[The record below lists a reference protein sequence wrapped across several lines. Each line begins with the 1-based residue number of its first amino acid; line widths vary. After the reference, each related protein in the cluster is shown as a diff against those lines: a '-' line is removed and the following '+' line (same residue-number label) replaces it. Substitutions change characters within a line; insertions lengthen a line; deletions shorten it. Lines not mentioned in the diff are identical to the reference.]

1 MIHGKLG
8 GGGMF
13 GTLLLLMD
21 YLISCMV
28 LCVMGNYIQGPHGSL
43 KSLKVFKNM
52 KSMKSL

>member
-1 MIHGKLG
+1 MIHGKLGG

-28 LCVMGNYIQGPHGSL
+28 LCVMGNYIVL
-43 KSLKVFKNM
+43 TRYDM
-52 KSMKSL
+52 